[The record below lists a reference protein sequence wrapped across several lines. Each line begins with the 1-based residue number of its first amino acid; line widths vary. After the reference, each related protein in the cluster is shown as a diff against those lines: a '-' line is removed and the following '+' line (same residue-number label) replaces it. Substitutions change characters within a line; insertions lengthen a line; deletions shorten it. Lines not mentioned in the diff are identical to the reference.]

1 MEGLLEVIG
10 HENEGYIDMFC
21 MLFVGLT
28 EEDKVENF
36 DNLLKDLETQKTL
49 SAPRNKLTY
58 IF

>member
-1 MEGLLEVIG
+1 
-10 HENEGYIDMFC
+10 MFC